1 MAIKK
6 PLVITAGTV
15 EQLQPGDRID
25 LERTVTK
32 TANGALP
39 LATPVYFQLG
49 GKAAPAQADNAFK
62 TRVRGLVLFA
72 AADTD
77 PVEVQV
83 DGIFEATT
91 GDWDAVTG
99 QTGGLT
105 EGETYYVDPDTP
117 GKLTITAPTAWGD
130 YVAPVGNALS
140 STELDI
146 EIGAPIKL

>member
-1 MAIKK
+1 M
-6 PLVITAGTV
+6 
-15 EQLQPGDRID
+15 QPGDRLD

-39 LATPVYFQLG
+39 LATPVRFQLG
-49 GKAAPAQADNAFK
+49 NATPAQADNVLR

-72 AADTD
+72 AADND

-83 DGIFEATT
+83 DGIFEAAT

-105 EGETYYVDPDTP
+105 EGETYYLDQDTA
-117 GKLTITAPTAWGD
+117 GKLTVNAPVAYGD
-130 YVAPVGNALS
+130 FVAPVGTALS

-146 EIGAPIKL
+146 EIGAPIRL